1 MTLTLLASFGTHE
14 GSTNAGL
21 SPWPGASAAVTNA
34 FVFSLKTCSLTASG
48 ISALSLSAG
57 AATATAPAAARQP
70 AVVRAMTPAF
80 FLFRGMGPV
89 FAPPRPIA
97 YGPRTNLRL
106 CRKTEVAHGIHLKM
120 YGEDGSPC
128 PILDDMHRPAA
139 PPRPLRSPFS
149 PEPYTTWHL
158 VRAAL
163 EALAGGA
170 LLVLAYS
177 GTSSAVTQLPR
188 SGKLAYGVLVLLAL
202 VVRRRFPVGGL
213 LALAAL
219 AGAMPPAGLLVA
231 VAAYPAARQLAQ
243 PRRRVAVL
251 LTASALT
258 MLVATVTARPFAV
271 GSWQFGLALGSMLAA
286 VTVIVPGLVGT
297 AAGQQ
302 DRLVRALRER
312 TAAAEQARR
321 LADSESR
328 IHERSR
334 IAAEMHDLVGHRLSL
349 ISLHAGG
356 LELALSQ
363 QAPELRDEATL
374 LRKATRDAM
383 NELREV
389 LGVLGPLGRDTGT
402 NALTDATGTRPDIE
416 ALIEESRGGGIP
428 VTLDWRGPDL
438 GTAEGPSVRR
448 AVHRVVRESLTN
460 VHRYATG
467 APVAVTVTH
476 SDERVEIV
484 VRNEAPPE
492 PPSAATGLG
501 TGRGLV
507 GLRERVALL
516 GGTFASGAVP
526 GGGFEVTAAI
536 PTGPGACADGTGRG
550 GGDGGEELPGPPLP
564 DTSAEEGAVGGL
576 PGRIAGV
583 LTTLLGMGGVALMLG
598 LGLGLVT
605 QAQPGPDLAE
615 RQEVRVG
622 MSKEEVERSVPLDSD
637 AVRAAAAGREPA
649 RPAGTTS
656 CLYPNVGGGAD
667 EESDTARFAVTRYCF
682 DHDVLTSVDHFTVP
696 LARP

>member
-1 MTLTLLASFGTHE
+1 
-14 GSTNAGL
+14 
-21 SPWPGASAAVTNA
+21 
-34 FVFSLKTCSLTASG
+34 
-48 ISALSLSAG
+48 
-57 AATATAPAAARQP
+57 
-70 AVVRAMTPAF
+70 
-80 FLFRGMGPV
+80 
-89 FAPPRPIA
+89 
-97 YGPRTNLRL
+97 
-106 CRKTEVAHGIHLKM
+106 
-120 YGEDGSPC
+120 
-128 PILDDMHRPAA
+128 MHRPAA
-139 PPRPLRSPFS
+139 PPRSLRSPLSPLSPSSPFS
-149 PEPYTTWHL
+149 PEPYATWHL

-170 LLVLAYS
+170 LLVLSYS

-202 VVRRRFPVGGL
+202 VVRRRFPVGSL

-231 VAAYPAARQLAQ
+231 VAAYPAARQLAE
-243 PRRRVAVL
+243 PRRRVAAL

-258 MLVATVTARPFAV
+258 MLVATVTARPLAV
-271 GSWQFGLALGSMLAA
+271 GSWQYGLALGAMLAA

-356 LELALSQ
+356 LELALSK

-416 ALIEESRGGGIP
+416 ALVEESRGGGIP
-428 VTLDWRGPDL
+428 VTLTWRGPDL
-438 GTAEGPSVRR
+438 GTAEGASVRR

-467 APVAVTVTH
+467 ARVTVSVTH

-492 PPSAATGLG
+492 PPAAATGLG

-516 GGTFASGAVP
+516 GGTFGAETVP

-536 PTGPGACADGTGRG
+536 PTGPGACADGAGR
-550 GGDGGEELPGPPLP
+550 DGSEEPPGPPLP
-564 DTSAEEGAVGGL
+564 DTTAEEGAVGGL

-605 QAQPGPDLAE
+605 EAQPGPNLAE
-615 RQEVRVG
+615 RQEVRLG
-622 MSKEEVERSVPLDSD
+622 MSKAEVERSVPLDSE

-656 CLYPNVGGGAD
+656 CLYPNVGSGGADEESD

-682 DHDVLTSVDHFTVP
+682 NDDVLTSIDHFTVP

>member
-1 MTLTLLASFGTHE
+1 M
-14 GSTNAGL
+14 
-21 SPWPGASAAVTNA
+21 P
-34 FVFSLKTCSLTASG
+34 
-48 ISALSLSAG
+48 
-57 AATATAPAAARQP
+57 Q
-70 AVVRAMTPAF
+70 
-80 FLFRGMGPV
+80 
-89 FAPPRPIA
+89 PPRPPT
-97 YGPRTNLRL
+97 PR
-106 CRKTEVAHGIHLKM
+106 
-120 YGEDGSPC
+120 
-128 PILDDMHRPAA
+128 
-139 PPRPLRSPFS
+139 RSPLA
-149 PEPYTTWHL
+149 PGPHTTWHL
-158 VRAAL
+158 ARAAL

-170 LLVLAYS
+170 LLVLTYT

-188 SGKLAYGVLVLLAL
+188 PAKIAYGVLVLLAL
-202 VVRRRFPVGGL
+202 VVRRRFPVGSL

-219 AGAMPPAGLLVA
+219 AGLMPPTGLLVA
-231 VAAYPAARQLAQ
+231 VAAYPAARQLAE
-243 PRRRVAVL
+243 PHRRVAAL
-251 LTASALT
+251 LVAAALT
-258 MLVATVTARPFAV
+258 MLVATATARPMAV
-271 GSWQFGLALGSMLAA
+271 GSWQYGLALGAMLAA

-356 LELALSQ
+356 LELALSK
-363 QAPELRDEATL
+363 QAPDLRDEATL

-416 ALIEESRGGGIP
+416 ALVEESRGGGIP
-428 VTLDWRGPDL
+428 VTLAWHGPDL
-438 GTAEGPSVRR
+438 GPEDGPSVRR

-476 SDERVEIV
+476 TDDRVEIS
-484 VRNEAPPE
+484 VRNEAPPT
-492 PPSAATGLG
+492 PPSATTGLG

-516 GGTFASGAVP
+516 GGTFEAGAVP
-526 GGGFEVTAAI
+526 GGGFGVTAAI
-536 PTGPGACADGTGRG
+536 PTDPAGADAADRSAL
-550 GGDGGEELPGPPLP
+550 EPVGPPLP

-576 PGRIAGV
+576 QSRIAGV

-605 QAQPGPDLAE
+605 EAQPGPDVAE
-615 RQEVRVG
+615 RQEVHVG
-622 MSKEEVERSVPLDSD
+622 MSKEEVERSVPSDSD

-656 CLYPNVGGGAD
+656 CLYPYVGGGSTD
-667 EESDTARFAVTRYCF
+667 EDSEGARFAVTRYCF
-682 DHDVLTSVDHFTVP
+682 SNDVLTSIDHFTVP